1 MIIVTADQMQNL
13 DRQTIDE
20 FGIPGRV
27 LMENAGRGA
36 THTFLQR
43 VYAKGPGKVGILAG
57 RGNNGGDGFVMARY
71 LFHKGIDVTVYLLS
85 TADKV
90 KGDAKQNL
98 RLLRAAHVPVVEIP
112 DAAHF
117 PPQQAGMRHISFWI
131 DAILGTG
138 LNSDVKGFFRHI
150 IEFINNL
157 KRPVFAV
164 DIPSGLNADTGQP
177 CSTCIQAAATAT
189 FAFAKVGHVVQPGA
203 QLSGQ
208 VDVIDI
214 GIPPAMAI
222 KAGIQQR
229 LQTGTQIQSMLTPR
243 QPDAHKGHT
252 GHALIV
258 AGATGKTGA
267 AAMTSTAA
275 MRAGAGLVSL
285 GIPQSLNVILE
296 SQLPEAMTIPLPDQ
310 GTGLL
315 LEEAFDE
322 IVGAAQS
329 KQAMALGPGLGTASH
344 TRNLVHRIIKE
355 IELPL
360 VIDADGL
367 NNIVGHTNRLKA
379 RKAATILTPH
389 PGEMARLTGMS
400 TTRIQQD
407 RMTAARNLAQQT
419 KTYVVLKGAQT
430 LISSPDG
437 QIFIN
442 PTGNPGMA
450 SGGMGDVLTGLI
462 TGMLSQGHP
471 PLDACRIGVYLH
483 GLAADMLSRKAP
495 WGYLAT
501 EVMNTIPLAINSIIN
516 EPQEDPVGS
525 LFL

>member
-1 MIIVTADQMQNL
+1 MIIVTANQMQAL
-13 DRQTIDE
+13 DRKTIDE

-36 THTFLQR
+36 THAFLQR
-43 VYAKGPGKVGILAG
+43 MYGEGHGKVGVLAG

-71 LFHKGIDVTVYLLS
+71 LFQKGNDVTVYLLA

-90 KGDAKQNL
+90 KGDAEQNL
-98 RLLRAAHVPVVEIP
+98 KLLNALRVPVIEIP
-112 DAAHF
+112 DAEHL
-117 PPQQAGMRHISFWI
+117 PPHQAGMRHIAFWI
-131 DAILGTG
+131 DAIFGTG
-138 LNSDVKGFFRHI
+138 LNSDVKGFFRQI
-150 IEFINNL
+150 IEFINEL

-177 CSTCIQAAATAT
+177 CGTSIQASATAT
-189 FAFAKVGHVVQPGA
+189 FAFAKIGHLVQPGA
-203 QLSGQ
+203 QLCGQ

-214 GIPPAMAI
+214 GIPPAMAQSAKI
-222 KAGIQQR
+222 RQQ
-229 LQTGTQIQSMLTPR
+229 LVTGRQIQPLLAPR

-252 GHALIV
+252 GHALIL

-267 AAMTSTAA
+267 AAMATNAA

-285 GIPQSLNVILE
+285 GIPQSLNIILE

-315 LEEAFDE
+315 LEEAFDK

-344 TRNLVHRIIKE
+344 TRNLVHRVIKE

-367 NNIVGHTNRLKA
+367 NNIVGHINRLKA

-389 PGEMARLTGMS
+389 PGEMARLTGI
-400 TTRIQQD
+400 TPAQIQQD
-407 RMTAARNLAQQT
+407 RVAAARRLAQQT
-419 KTYVVLKGAQT
+419 KTYVVLKGART
-430 LISSPDG
+430 LSASPDG

-462 TGMLSQGHP
+462 TGLLAQGHP

-483 GLAADMLSRKAP
+483 GLAADMLRLKAP

-516 EPQEDPVGS
+516 DPPEETLGNI
-525 LFL
+525 FL

>member
-1 MIIVTADQMQNL
+1 MIIVTAQQMQTL

-20 FGIPGRV
+20 FGIPGRI

-36 THTFLQR
+36 THTFLKR
-43 VYAKGPGKVGILAG
+43 VYGKGPGKVGVLAG

-71 LFHKGIDVTVYLLS
+71 LHQKGIDVTVYLLAA
-85 TADKV
+85 ADKV
-90 KGDAKQNL
+90 KGDAAENL
-98 RLLRAAHVPVVEIP
+98 RLLAGSRVPVIEIP
-112 DAAHF
+112 DTDRFRA
-117 PPQQAGMRHISFWI
+117 QQAGMRHIAYWI
-131 DAILGTG
+131 DALLGTG
-138 LNSDVKGFFRHI
+138 LNSEVKGFFRNM
-150 IEFINNL
+150 IEFINQL

-164 DIPSGLNADTGQP
+164 DIPSGLHADTGQP
-177 CSTCIQAAATAT
+177 CGACIQASATAT
-189 FAFAKVGHVVQPGA
+189 FAFAKIAHVVQPGA
-203 QLSGQ
+203 QFSGC

-214 GIPPAMAI
+214 GIPPALAA
-222 KAGIQQR
+222 KAHIQQQ
-229 LQTGTQIQSMLTPR
+229 LLTGRQIQDLLGPR
-243 QPDAHKGHT
+243 DPDLHKGRT

-267 AAMTSTAA
+267 AAMTANAA

-285 GIPQSLNVILE
+285 GIPRSLNVILE

-322 IVGAAQS
+322 IVGATQS

-355 IELPL
+355 IALPL

-367 NNIVGHTNRLKA
+367 NNMVGHLKRLKA
-379 RKAATILTPH
+379 RNAATILTPH
-389 PGEMARLTGMS
+389 PGEMARLTGMP
-400 TTRIQQD
+400 TAQIQLD
-407 RMTAARNLAQQT
+407 RVDAARRLSQQT
-419 KTYVVLKGAQT
+419 HTYVVLKGART
-430 LISSPDG
+430 LIASPDG

-462 TGMLSQGHP
+462 TGMLAQGHP
-471 PLDACRIGVYLH
+471 PLDACRIGAYLH
-483 GLAADMLSRKAP
+483 GLAADLLYSKAP

-501 EVMNTIPLAINSIIN
+501 EVMNTIPLAINSVIN
-516 EPQEDPVGS
+516 DPPEAPLGS
-525 LFL
+525 LFI

>member
-1 MIIVTADQMQNL
+1 MIVVTANQMQAL
-13 DRQTIDE
+13 DRQTIEE

-43 VYAKGPGKVGILAG
+43 IYGKGPGKVGVLAG

-71 LFHKGIDVTVYLLS
+71 LFQRGNDVTVYLLS

-90 KGDAKQNL
+90 QGDAEQNL
-98 RLLRAAHVPVVEIP
+98 QLLKASRVPVIEIP
-112 DAAHF
+112 DAEHF
-117 PPQQAGMRHISFWI
+117 PAQQAGMRHIAFWI

-138 LNSDVKGFFRHI
+138 LKSDVKGFFRQM
-150 IEFINNL
+150 IEFINEL

-177 CSTCIQAAATAT
+177 CGISIQASATAT
-189 FAFAKVGHVVQPGA
+189 FAFAKIGHLVQPGA
-203 QLSGQ
+203 QLCGQ

-214 GIPPAMAI
+214 GIPPAMA
-222 KAGIQQR
+222 KNARIQQQ
-229 LQTGTQIQSMLTPR
+229 LVTGRQIQTLLAPR
-243 QPDAHKGHT
+243 HADAHKGHT

-267 AAMTSTAA
+267 AAMATNAA

-285 GIPQSLNVILE
+285 GIPQSLNMILE

-315 LEEAFDE
+315 LEEAFDD

-367 NNIVGHTNRLKA
+367 NNIVGHINHLKA

-389 PGEMARLTGMS
+389 PGEMARLTATATS
-400 TTRIQQD
+400 QIQQD
-407 RMTAARNLAQQT
+407 RVTAARCLAQQT
-419 KTYVVLKGAQT
+419 KTHVVLKGART
-430 LISSPDG
+430 LIASPDE

-462 TGMLSQGHP
+462 TGLLAQGHL
-471 PLDACRIGVYLH
+471 PLDACRIGVFLH

-516 EPQEDPVGS
+516 EPPEEPLGS
-525 LFL
+525 IFL

>member
-1 MIIVTADQMQNL
+1 MIIVTADQMQAL

-20 FGIPGRV
+20 FGIPSRV

-36 THTFLQR
+36 THAFLQR
-43 VYAKGPGKVGILAG
+43 IYGNKPGKVGVMAG

-71 LFHKGIDVTVYLLS
+71 LFQKGYDVTVYLLA

-90 KGDAKQNL
+90 KGDAEQNL
-98 RLLRAAHVPVVEIP
+98 QLLKASCVPVIEIP
-112 DAAHF
+112 DAEHF
-117 PPQQAGMRHISFWI
+117 HSQQAGMRHIAYWI

-138 LNSDVKGFFRHI
+138 LNSDVKGFFRQI
-150 IEFINNL
+150 IDFINDL

-177 CSTCIQAAATAT
+177 CGTSIQASATAT
-189 FAFAKVGHVVQPGA
+189 FAFAKIGHIIQPGA
-203 QLSGQ
+203 QLCGE

-214 GIPPAMAI
+214 GIPPTMAK
-222 KAGIQQR
+222 KAQIQQQ
-229 LQTGTQIQSMLTPR
+229 LVTGRQIQRLLTPR

-252 GHALIV
+252 GHALII

-267 AAMTSTAA
+267 AAMATNAA

-285 GIPQSLNVILE
+285 GIPQSLNHILE
-296 SQLPEAMTIPLPDQ
+296 SQLPEAMTIALPDQ

-322 IVGAAQS
+322 IVRAAHA

-344 TRNLVHRIIKE
+344 TRNLVHRITKE

-360 VIDADGL
+360 VVDADGL
-367 NNIVGHTNRLKA
+367 NNIVGHLNRLKA

-389 PGEMARLTGMS
+389 PGEMARLTGL
-400 TTRIQQD
+400 TTTQIQQD
-407 RMTAARNLAQQT
+407 RVTAARRLAQQT
-419 KTYVVLKGAQT
+419 KTHVVLKGART
-430 LISSPDG
+430 LIASPEGD
-437 QIFIN
+437 IFIN

-462 TGMLSQGHP
+462 TGLLAQGLP
-471 PLDACRIGVYLH
+471 PLDACRVGVYIH
-483 GLAADMLSRKAP
+483 GLAADILSRKAC

-501 EVMNTIPLAINSIIN
+501 EVMNTIPLAINNIIN
-516 EPQEDPVGS
+516 DPPEEPLGS
-525 LFL
+525 IFI

>member
-1 MIIVTADQMQNL
+1 MIIVTADQMQTL

-43 VYAKGPGKVGILAG
+43 VYGKGPGKVGVLAG

-71 LFHKGIDVTVYLLS
+71 LSHKGIDVTVYLLA

-90 KGDAKQNL
+90 KGDAAQNL
-98 RLLRAAHVPVVEIP
+98 TLLRASRVPVIEIP
-112 DAAHF
+112 DAEHF
-117 PPQQAGMRHISFWI
+117 PLQQAGMRHIAFWI
-131 DAILGTG
+131 DALLGTG
-138 LNSDVKGFFRHI
+138 LNSEVKGFFRRI
-150 IEFINNL
+150 IEFINEL

-177 CSTCIQAAATAT
+177 CGTCIQAAATAT
-189 FAFAKVGHVVQPGA
+189 FAFAKIGHVVQPGI

-214 GIPPAMAI
+214 GIPPAMAQN
-222 KAGIQQR
+222 AGIQQQ
-229 LQTGTQIQSMLTPR
+229 LMTGRQIQSLLVPR
-243 QPDAHKGHT
+243 QPDTHKGHT

-267 AAMTSTAA
+267 AAMAANAA

-285 GIPQSLNVILE
+285 GIPQTLNVILE
-296 SQLPEAMTIPLPDQ
+296 SQLPETMTIPLPDQ

-322 IVGAAQS
+322 IVEAAQS

-367 NNIVGHTNRLKA
+367 NNIIGHIKRLKA
-379 RKAATILTPH
+379 RKVATILTPH
-389 PGEMARLTGMS
+389 PGEMARLTEM
-400 TTRIQQD
+400 TTARIQRD
-407 RMTAARNLAQQT
+407 RVTAARSLALQT
-419 KTYVVLKGAQT
+419 KAYVVLKGART
-430 LISSPDG
+430 LIASPDG
-437 QIFIN
+437 RIFIN

-462 TGMLSQGHP
+462 TGMLTQGHL
-471 PLDACRIGVYLH
+471 PLNACRIGVYLH
-483 GLAADMLSRKAP
+483 GLAADMLYQKAP

-501 EVMNTIPLAINSIIN
+501 EVINTIPLAINSILN
-516 EPQEDPVGS
+516 DPQKDPMGR
-525 LFL
+525 LLL